1 MIITNAKACMLYIC
15 ILYTLNIYINKCM
28 YKFTFNFF
36 YSKNV
41 EIEIKNRF
49 KTGKYFFF
57 IPATSKK
64 LNIDIWAFKKV
75 FKIFL
80 N

>member
-1 MIITNAKACMLYIC
+1 
-15 ILYTLNIYINKCM
+15 M

-64 LNIDIWAFKKV
+64 LNIDI
-75 FKIFL
+75 
-80 N
+80 